1 MMTKII
7 EYLSAKN
14 DETFKIYLEKVH
26 KLLRNETIQKSLSIQ
41 YIYIVSITEK
51 KKMRKK
57 DIYRVSESTFSTISS
72 VKSNEV

>member
-26 KLLRNETIQKSLSIQ
+26 KLLRNETIQKSLCIQ